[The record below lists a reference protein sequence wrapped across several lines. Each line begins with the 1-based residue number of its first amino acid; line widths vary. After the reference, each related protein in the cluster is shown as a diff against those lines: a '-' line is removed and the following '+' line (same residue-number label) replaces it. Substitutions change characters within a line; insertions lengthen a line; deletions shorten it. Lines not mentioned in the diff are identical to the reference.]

1 MRKALS
7 IFLLFLVVITVLI
20 PCLLLAADSGPEA
33 VPGADLAAVM
43 LGYLP
48 ASWEG
53 WVTLVVSLCA
63 AISAM
68 WARPA
73 DDANIIIRL
82 LYTVVNAIGFN
93 AGKAKNADDAAAK
106 AARL

>member
-1 MRKALS
+1 MRQALS
-7 IFLLFLVVITVLI
+7 IFLLFLVVVTVLI
-20 PCLLLAADSGPEA
+20 PCLLLAAESSPEA
-33 VPGADLAAVM
+33 VPGADMAAVL

-48 ASWEG
+48 ASWDG

-68 WARPA
+68 WPRPA
-73 DDANIIIRL
+73 EDASIIVRL